1 MDKWVLRNRIRN
13 YEGMITENKEKIYVL
28 ESKLEKI
35 AGEKSKLTDMQEEI
49 NDNYIAKR
57 NKFDTYMTIA
67 RGRAIQ
73 SILARG
79 LEMYSNTNCDTQ
91 INRLE
96 NIIFL
101 IDENITKMKEMI
113 AEMEWENNHYFS
125 AIKDC
130 AWQID
135 EIERKEREEQNV

>member
-35 AGEKSKLTDMQEEI
+35 DGEKSKLADMQDEI
-49 NDNYIAKR
+49 SDNYIAKR
-57 NKFDTYMTIA
+57 NKIDAYMAIA

-73 SILARG
+73 SILTRG
-79 LEMYSNTNCDTQ
+79 FEMYSSTNCDTQ

-101 IDENITKMKEMI
+101 INENISKIKEMI
-113 AEMEWENNHYFS
+113 AEMEWENNRYFS

-130 AWQID
+130 EWQIA
-135 EIERKEREEQNV
+135 EIERKEREKENV

>member
-13 YEGMITENKEKIYVL
+13 YKGIIAENKEQIYVL

-35 AGEKSKLTDMQEEI
+35 DGEKSKLTDMQDEI
-49 NDNYIAKR
+49 TDNYITKR
-57 NKFDTYMTIA
+57 NKIDTYMTIA

-73 SILARG
+73 SILTRG
-79 LEMYSNTNCDTQ
+79 LEMYSSTNCDTQ
-91 INRLE
+91 VNRLG

-101 IDENITKMKEMI
+101 INENISKIKEMI
-113 AEMEWENNHYFS
+113 AEKECENNHYYS

-130 AWQID
+130 EWQIA
-135 EIERKEREEQNV
+135 EIERKEREKQNV

>member
-91 INRLE
+91 VNRLE

-101 IDENITKMKEMI
+101 IDENITKMNEMI
-113 AEMEWENNHYFS
+113 AEMEWENNHYYS

-130 AWQID
+130 EWQID

>member
-13 YEGMITENKEKIYVL
+13 YQGMITENKEQIYVL

-35 AGEKSKLTDMQEEI
+35 DGEKSKLTDMQDEI
-49 NDNYIAKR
+49 NDNYITKR
-57 NKFDTYMTIA
+57 NKIDTYMTIA
-67 RGRAIQ
+67 RGRAIK
-73 SILARG
+73 SILTRG
-79 LEMYSNTNCDTQ
+79 LEMYSSTNCDTQ

-101 IDENITKMKEMI
+101 INENISKIKEMI
-113 AEMEWENNHYFS
+113 AEKECENNHYYS

-130 AWQID
+130 EWQIA